1 MHRFL
6 RYDDEGDDDD
16 ERDGGRRSGQFTV
29 GSPEMRNFYK
39 YDTP

>member
-1 MHRFL
+1 MHRFV
-6 RYDDEGDDDD
+6 RCDDDGDDDD
-16 ERDGGRRSGQFTV
+16 GFGGGKYGHCTV